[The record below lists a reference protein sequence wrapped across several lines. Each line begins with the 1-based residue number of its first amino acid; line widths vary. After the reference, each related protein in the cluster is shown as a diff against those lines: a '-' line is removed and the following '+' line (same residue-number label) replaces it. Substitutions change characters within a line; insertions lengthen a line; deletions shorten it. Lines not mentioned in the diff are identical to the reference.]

1 MKSVPGGK
9 SIHIWIGVIAV
20 SNVAIHLCFYNML
33 GFHRDE
39 LLYFSLGANPSAGY
53 ASVPPF
59 TGIMAWLMI
68 KLTGSTLF
76 SARLLPAIF
85 SGLMILLA
93 SGIVK
98 ELKGGNYARILAGI
112 GIILTPINLRGF
124 YLFQPV
130 FFDVFFWTLNFW
142 ILLKW
147 INSGADKWILLLGVV
162 TGIGLMNKY
171 LILLQIISFC
181 IVIPFTP
188 YRKVFRNI
196 SLYLA
201 ACIALLI
208 FLPNIIW
215 QVIHGLPV
223 IGHMQALHDS
233 QLVNV
238 SRVNFLSDQ
247 ILISFI
253 PSLLI
258 LPGLFAP
265 LFHRWLKPARPM
277 AIAALLVILILFLLR
292 GKSYYTAGILPFLV
306 CSGAVFWE
314 RILHPAALRIALPA
328 LMVLVSIPAIPMG
341 IPVLR
346 AEKLAE
352 YFAGMKRSIGFDAVL
367 RDEDGQYHA
376 LPQDYADMLGWDEL
390 AEMAAKAYSQ
400 IDDQDASLIYC
411 ENYGEAGAITILGKK
426 FGLPA
431 PVSFSE
437 SFLYWAPRDFKTEI
451 TSVIYINDEMG
462 KDVDAL
468 FADIQI
474 VGSISNPLAREYGTS
489 VYLCRKPVRNF
500 NAFWRDRVKEVKN
513 PF

>member
-1 MKSVPGGK
+1 MKKNLNV
-9 SIHIWIGVIAV
+9 WIGAIAV
-20 SNVAIHLCFYNML
+20 SNVAIHLAFYNTL

-68 KLTGSTLF
+68 KLAGSNLF

-85 SGLMILLA
+85 SGLLVLLA
-93 SGIVK
+93 SCIVK
-98 ELKGGNYARILAGI
+98 ELKGGNYARILAAI
-112 GIILTPINLRGF
+112 GIVILPINLRGF

-130 FFDVFFWTLNFW
+130 FFDVFFWTLNFL

-147 INSGADKWILLLGVV
+147 INLGENKWLLLLGMV
-162 TGIGLMNKY
+162 TGVGLMNKY

-188 YRKVFRNI
+188 QRSVFRNRL
-196 SLYLA
+196 LYIA
-201 ACIALLI
+201 AGIALLI

-215 QVIHGLPV
+215 QIIQGFPV
-223 IGHMQALHDS
+223 ITHMQALNDS

-238 SRVNFLSDQ
+238 SRINFLTDQ
-247 ILISFI
+247 ILIGFM
-253 PSLLI
+253 SLVLI
-258 LPGLFAP
+258 LPGLFAS
-265 LFHRWLKPARPM
+265 LFSRWLKPAKPL
-277 AIAALLVILILFLLR
+277 AIASLLVMVILLLLR

-306 CSGAVFWE
+306 CAGAVFWE
-314 RILHPAALRIALPA
+314 RTVRQAILRMVLPA
-328 LMVLVSIPAIPMG
+328 VMILITIPAFPMG
-341 IPVLR
+341 IPVWR

-352 YFAGMKRSIGFDAVL
+352 YFARMKQYFGFDAVL
-367 RDEDGQYHA
+367 RDEDGRYHV
-376 LPQDYADMLGWDEL
+376 LPQDYSDMLGWDEL
-390 AEMAAKAYSQ
+390 TEVTAKAYSRV
-400 IDDQDASLIYC
+400 DDRDASFVYC

-426 FGLPA
+426 YGLPP

-437 SFLYWAPRDFKTEI
+437 SFFYRAPRDFKKEI

-462 KDVDAL
+462 KDVDSL
-468 FADIQI
+468 FSDIQVI
-474 VGSISNPLAREYGTS
+474 GSISNPLAREYGTK
-489 VYLCRKPVRNF
+489 VYLCRKPVRSF
-500 NAFWRDRVKEVKN
+500 NVFWKNRVKEVQS

>member
-1 MKSVPGGK
+1 MKNNLNV
-9 SIHIWIGVIAV
+9 WIGAIAV
-20 SNVAIHLCFYNML
+20 FNIAIHLVFYDTL

-68 KLTGSTLF
+68 KIAGSNLF

-85 SGLMILLA
+85 SGFMVLLA

-98 ELKGGNYARILAGI
+98 ELKGGNYARVLAAI
-112 GIILTPINLRGF
+112 GIVLTPINLRGF
-124 YLFQPV
+124 YFFQPV
-130 FFDVFFWTLNFW
+130 FFDVFFWTLIFW

-147 INSGADKWILLLGVV
+147 INTANDKWLVLLGIA

-171 LILLQIISFC
+171 LILLQIICLC

-188 YRKVFRNI
+188 YRTVFRNR
-196 SLYLA
+196 SLYVA
-201 ACIALLI
+201 AGIALLI
-208 FLPNIIW
+208 FLPNLIW
-215 QVIHGLPV
+215 QAVHGLPV
-223 IGHMQALHDS
+223 ITHMKALNDS
-233 QLVNV
+233 QLVHV
-238 SRVNFLSDQ
+238 SRVNFLTDQ
-247 ILISFI
+247 VLIGFMS
-253 PSLLI
+253 SLLI

-265 LFHRWLKPARPM
+265 LFSRSLKLARPM
-277 AIAALLVILILFLLR
+277 IIVSFLVIFILLLLR

-314 RILHPAALRIALPA
+314 RTLRSPALRIVLPA
-328 LMVLVSIPAIPMG
+328 LMILLSIPAFPLG
-341 IPVLR
+341 IPVWR

-352 YFAGMKRSIGFDAVL
+352 YFAGMKRITGFDAVL
-367 RDEDGQYHA
+367 RDEDGRYNA

-390 AEMAAKAYSQ
+390 TEAAAKAYARVE
-400 IDDQDASLIYC
+400 DKDASLIYC

-426 FGLPA
+426 YGLPP

-437 SFLYWAPRDFKTEI
+437 SFFYWAPRDFEKEI

-462 KDVDAL
+462 KDVESL
-468 FADIQI
+468 FGDIQI
-474 VGSISNPLAREYGTS
+474 IGSISNPLAREYGTK
-489 VYLCRKPVRNF
+489 VYLCKKPATSF
-500 NAFWRDRVKEVKN
+500 NAFWRKRVKEVES